1 MLAMI
6 KVWHGPNVEPVD
18 YVVNTDHIVV
28 MKPSAMDEAFTE
40 IHLTKT
46 ISGPGFITA
55 VGPIGNILPLDLVK

>member
-18 YVVNTDHIVV
+18 YMINTDQIVV
-28 MKPSAMDEAFTE
+28 MKPSAMDEEFTE

-46 ISGPGFITA
+46 TSGPGFITA
-55 VGPIGNILPLDLVK
+55 VGNIHEILK